1 VCKFFGFNYPLN
13 RHDFRVM
20 ISTKNVTLFVQ
31 CLVDGVY
38 PEVGEAMVTIFNKIG
53 ISVNCPLDQTCCGQ
67 PAFNAGYRR
76 AARVAAKR
84 FIEIFEDSESI
95 VCPSGS
101 CVNMVKNHYR
111 VLFEDDVK
119 WFEQA
124 VQVGQ
129 RTFELSQYIVDI
141 LKIEDVGAC
150 YNGKVTYHDSCHLL
164 RGLGI
169 SEQPRQLIRNIK
181 RTELIEMKDSDR
193 CCGFGGTFSV
203 KYPVISTAMVDDKV
217 HNIIASGADTV
228 TGCDVSCLMNI
239 QGRLS
244 RIGSSVKTLHIAQLL
259 AG

>member
-1 VCKFFGFNYPLN
+1 
-13 RHDFRVM
+13 
-20 ISTKNVTLFVQ
+20 
-31 CLVDGVY
+31 
-38 PEVGEAMVTIFNKIG
+38 VTIFNKLG
-53 ISVNCPLDQTCCGQ
+53 ISVYCPLDQTCCGQ

-76 AARVAAKR
+76 VARVAAKR

-101 CVNMVKNHYR
+101 CVNMVKNLYR
-111 VLFEDDVK
+111 ELFEDDVK
-119 WFEQA
+119 WFERA

-141 LKIEDVGAC
+141 LKIEDVGAS

-169 SEQPRQLIRNIK
+169 SEQPRRLIRNIK
-181 RTELIEMKDSDR
+181 KAELIEMKDSDR

-217 HNIIASGADTV
+217 HNIIASGADAV

-259 AG
+259 AD

>member
-1 VCKFFGFNYPLN
+1 MLL
-13 RHDFRVM
+13 
-20 ISTKNVTLFVQ
+20 STKNVTLFVQ
-31 CLVDGVY
+31 CLVDGIY
-38 PEVGEAMVTIFNKIG
+38 PEVGEAMVAIFNRLG
-53 ISVNCPLDQTCCGQ
+53 ISLNCPLDQTCCGQ

-101 CVNMVKNHYR
+101 CVNMVKNLYQE
-111 VLFEDDVK
+111 LFEDDVK
-119 WFEQA
+119 WFERA
-124 VQVGQ
+124 VQVGR

-169 SEQPRQLIRNIK
+169 SEQPRRLIRNIK
-181 RTELIEMKDSDR
+181 RAQLIEMKDSDR

-228 TGCDVSCLMNI
+228 TGCDISCLMNI
-239 QGRLS
+239 EGRLS

>member
-1 VCKFFGFNYPLN
+1 MPGGWALS
-13 RHDFRVM
+13 RSGRGH
-20 ISTKNVTLFVQ
+20 
-31 CLVDGVY
+31 
-38 PEVGEAMVTIFNKIG
+38 
-53 ISVNCPLDQTCCGQ
+53 
-67 PAFNAGYRR
+67 RR

-101 CVNMVKNHYR
+101 CVNMVKNLYR
-111 VLFEDDVK
+111 ELFEDDAK
-119 WFEQA
+119 WFERA

-141 LKIEDVGAC
+141 LKIEDVGAS

-169 SEQPRQLIRNIK
+169 SEQPRRLIRNIK
-181 RTELIEMKDSDR
+181 KAELIEMKDSDR

-228 TGCDVSCLMNI
+228 TGCDISCLMNI

>member
-1 VCKFFGFNYPLN
+1 M
-13 RHDFRVM
+13 R
-20 ISTKNVTLFVQ
+20 STKNVTLFVQ
-31 CLVDGVY
+31 CLVDGIY
-38 PEVGEAMVTIFNKIG
+38 PEVGEAMVAIFNKLG
-53 ISVNCPLDQTCCGQ
+53 ISINCPLDQTCCGQ

-101 CVNMVKNHYR
+101 CVDMVKNHYGE
-111 VLFEDDVK
+111 LFEDDAK
-119 WFEQA
+119 WFERA

-141 LKIEDVGAC
+141 LKIVDVGAC
-150 YNGKVTYHDSCHLL
+150 YNGKITYHDSCHLL

-181 RTELIEMKDSDR
+181 KAELVEMKDPDR

-217 HNIIASGADTV
+217 NNIISSGADTV

>member
-1 VCKFFGFNYPLN
+1 ML
-13 RHDFRVM
+13 
-20 ISTKNVTLFVQ
+20 STKKVTLFVQ
-31 CLVDGVY
+31 CLVDGLY
-38 PEVGEAMVTIFNKIG
+38 PEVGEAMVTIFNKLG

-67 PAFNAGYRR
+67 PAFNAGYRK
-76 AARVAAKR
+76 AARVAGKR

-101 CVNMVKNHYR
+101 CVNMVKNHYPE
-111 VLFEDDVK
+111 LFEDDVK
-119 WFEQA
+119 WFERA
-124 VQVGQ
+124 VKVGQ

-150 YNGKVTYHDSCHLL
+150 YHGKVTYHDSCHLL

-169 SEQPRQLIRNIK
+169 SEQPRRLIRNIK
-181 RTELIEMKDSDR
+181 KAELVEMKDSDR

-203 KYPVISTAMVDDKV
+203 KYPVISTAMVDDKID
-217 HNIIASGADTV
+217 NIIASGADTV

-244 RIGSSVKTLHIAQLL
+244 RMGSSVKTLHIAQLL

>member
-1 VCKFFGFNYPLN
+1 MMV
-13 RHDFRVM
+13 
-20 ISTKNVTLFVQ
+20 STKNVTLFVQ
-31 CLVDGVY
+31 CLVDGIY
-38 PEVGEAMVTIFNKIG
+38 PEVGEAMVTIFNKLG

-67 PAFNAGYRR
+67 PAFNAGYRK

-84 FIEIFEDSESI
+84 FIEIFEDAESI

-101 CVNMVKNHYR
+101 CVNMVKNDYGE
-111 VLFEDDVK
+111 LFKDDPK
-119 WFEQA
+119 WFERA
-124 VQVGQ
+124 IQVGQ

-141 LKIEDVGAC
+141 LKIDDIGAS
-150 YNGKVTYHDSCHLL
+150 YDGKVTYHDSCHLL

-169 SEQPRQLIRNIK
+169 SEQPRRLIRNIK
-181 RTELIEMKDSDR
+181 SVELVEMKDSDR
-193 CCGFGGTFSV
+193 CCGFGGTFSI

>member
-1 VCKFFGFNYPLN
+1 
-13 RHDFRVM
+13 M
-20 ISTKNVTLFVQ
+20 ITSTKNVTLFVQ

-38 PEVGEAMVTIFNKIG
+38 PEVGEAMVTIFNKLG

-101 CVNMVKNHYR
+101 CVNMVKNHYGE
-111 VLFEDDVK
+111 LFKDDAK
-119 WFEQA
+119 WFERA

-129 RTFELSQYIVDI
+129 KTFELSQYLVDI
-141 LKIEDVGAC
+141 LEIEDVGAC
-150 YNGKVTYHDSCHLL
+150 YNGKITYHDSCHLL

-169 SEQPRQLIRNIK
+169 SEQPRRLIRNIK
-181 RTELIEMKDSDR
+181 RAQLVEMKDSDR

-203 KYPVISTAMVDDKV
+203 KYPVISTAMVDDKID
-217 HNIIASGADTV
+217 NIIASGADTV

-244 RIGSSVKTLHIAQLL
+244 RMGSSVKTLHIAQLQ

>member
-1 VCKFFGFNYPLN
+1 
-13 RHDFRVM
+13 M

-31 CLVDGVY
+31 CLVDGIY
-38 PEVGEAMVTIFNKIG
+38 PEVGEAMVAIFNKLG

-67 PAFNAGYRR
+67 PAFNAGYRK
-76 AARVAAKR
+76 AAKVAAKR

-101 CVNMVKNHYR
+101 CVSMVKNHYR
-111 VLFEDDVK
+111 ELFEDDLK
-119 WFEQA
+119 WFERA
-124 VQVGQ
+124 VEVGQ
-129 RTFELSQYIVDI
+129 KTFELSQYIVDI
-141 LKIEDVGAC
+141 LKIEDVGAS

-164 RGLGI
+164 RELGI
-169 SEQPRQLIRNIK
+169 SEQPRRLIRNIK
-181 RTELIEMKDSDR
+181 RAQLIEMKDSDR

-217 HNIIASGADTV
+217 DNIIASGADTV

-259 AG
+259 AS

>member
-1 VCKFFGFNYPLN
+1 
-13 RHDFRVM
+13 
-20 ISTKNVTLFVQ
+20 
-31 CLVDGVY
+31 
-38 PEVGEAMVTIFNKIG
+38 MVAIFNKLG

-67 PAFNAGYRR
+67 PAFNAGYRK
-76 AARVAAKR
+76 AAKVAAKR

-101 CVNMVKNHYR
+101 CVSMVKNHYR
-111 VLFEDDVK
+111 ELFEDDLK
-119 WFEQA
+119 WFERA
-124 VQVGQ
+124 VEVGQ
-129 RTFELSQYIVDI
+129 KTFELSQYIVDI
-141 LKIEDVGAC
+141 LKIEDVGAS

-164 RGLGI
+164 RELGI
-169 SEQPRQLIRNIK
+169 SEQPRRLIRNIK
-181 RTELIEMKDSDR
+181 RAKLIEMKDSDR

-217 HNIIASGADTV
+217 DNIIASGADTV

-259 AG
+259 AS

>member
-1 VCKFFGFNYPLN
+1 MMV
-13 RHDFRVM
+13 
-20 ISTKNVTLFVQ
+20 STKNVTLFVQ
-31 CLVDGVY
+31 CLVDGIY
-38 PEVGEAMVTIFNKIG
+38 PEVGEAMVTIFNKLG
-53 ISVNCPLDQTCCGQ
+53 ISINCPLDQTCCGQ
-67 PAFNAGYRR
+67 SAFNAGYRK

-84 FIEIFEDSESI
+84 FIEIFEDAESI

-101 CVNMVKNHYR
+101 CVNMVKNDYGE
-111 VLFEDDVK
+111 LFKDDPK
-119 WFEQA
+119 WFERA
-124 VQVGQ
+124 IQVGQ

-141 LKIEDVGAC
+141 LKIDDVGAS
-150 YNGKVTYHDSCHLL
+150 YDGKVTYHDSCHLL

-169 SEQPRQLIRNIK
+169 SEQPRRLIRNIK
-181 RTELIEMKDSDR
+181 SAELVEMKDSDR
-193 CCGFGGTFSV
+193 CCGFGGTFSI

>member
-1 VCKFFGFNYPLN
+1 MMV
-13 RHDFRVM
+13 
-20 ISTKNVTLFVQ
+20 STKNVTLFVQ
-31 CLVDGVY
+31 CLVDGIY
-38 PEVGEAMVTIFNKIG
+38 PEVGEAMVTIFNKLG

-67 PAFNAGYRR
+67 PAFNAGYRK

-84 FIEIFEDSESI
+84 FIEIFEDAESI

-101 CVNMVKNHYR
+101 CVNMVKNDYGE
-111 VLFEDDVK
+111 LFKDDPK
-119 WFEQA
+119 WFERA
-124 VQVGQ
+124 IQVGQ

-141 LKIEDVGAC
+141 LKIDDVGAS
-150 YNGKVTYHDSCHLL
+150 YDGKVTYHDSCHLL

-169 SEQPRQLIRNIK
+169 SEQPRRLIRNIK
-181 RTELIEMKDSDR
+181 SAELVEMKDSDR
-193 CCGFGGTFSV
+193 CCGFGGTFSI

>member
-1 VCKFFGFNYPLN
+1 M
-13 RHDFRVM
+13 R
-20 ISTKNVTLFVQ
+20 STKKVTLFVQ
-31 CLVDGVY
+31 CLVDGLY
-38 PEVGEAMVTIFNKIG
+38 PEVGEAMVTIFNKLG

-67 PAFNAGYRR
+67 PAFNAGYRK
-76 AARVAAKR
+76 AARVAGKR

-101 CVNMVKNHYR
+101 CVNMVKNLYR
-111 VLFEDDVK
+111 ELFEDDVK
-119 WFEQA
+119 WFERA
-124 VQVGQ
+124 VKVGQ

-169 SEQPRQLIRNIK
+169 SEQPRRLIRNIK
-181 RTELIEMKDSDR
+181 KAELVEMKDSDR

-217 HNIIASGADTV
+217 HNIIASGADAV